1 MNNTFEDKI
10 YSSLIINS
18 NIIIDEVSKLP
29 YKNQIHDFER
39 TIELLEETN
48 EILNGSMEGT
58 KDE

>member
-1 MNNTFEDKI
+1 MNNAFEDKI
-10 YSSLIINS
+10 YSSLITNS